1 MNNLRQLPIRRRLLS
16 ILLLV
21 VVGLLGLSAFS
32 LSNLKSTLYES
43 KVEKTKHIAESALTL
58 VAHYHAQV
66 KAGKLS
72 EDEAQNL
79 AKSAVG
85 SIRYGDNDYFWIN
98 DLSPKMVMH
107 PFKADLVGKDL
118 SAVKDPN
125 GKFLFN
131 EMVALAK
138 KSDDGVVDYYWPK
151 PGADAPVAKVS
162 YIQHFQPWG
171 WIIGTG
177 VYVDDVE
184 TQFAQQAVSLG
195 LATGLLLLVIAGL
208 IVLISRSITRPLDT
222 VVDALQDI
230 ASGRGDLTRRL
241 NQEGRDEISAL
252 AGHFNQFAEKLQTIV
267 RKLAGNAGDLEVSAG
282 DLAQISRDGQ
292 VQSQEQAQRMEMV
305 ATAVNEVSYGVQDV
319 AKNAEQ
325 AANEVRQAEKAAEQ
339 GQTSIQ
345 SGITQINELSNTIGN
360 AVDVIQRLASESNE
374 INKVLEV
381 IRTIAEQTN
390 LLALNAAIEAARA
403 GEMGRGFAVVADEVR
418 LLAQRTQ
425 QSTQEIQSMIEKLQS
440 NSDAAV
446 NVITESSRVSSVTV
460 EQASKAGD
468 SLETITQVLR
478 NLSGLNASIASAI
491 LQQSH
496 VVEDINRNVTE
507 AAQYS
512 HQSLNSAEKTTRA
525 GDSLKQLADQVSALA
540 QQFKA

>member
-1 MNNLRQLPIRRRLLS
+1 M
-16 ILLLV
+16 
-21 VVGLLGLSAFS
+21 
-32 LSNLKSTLYES
+32 
-43 KVEKTKHIAESALTL
+43 
-58 VAHYHAQV
+58 
-66 KAGKLS
+66 
-72 EDEAQNL
+72 
-79 AKSAVG
+79 
-85 SIRYGDNDYFWIN
+85 
-98 DLSPKMVMH
+98 
-107 PFKADLVGKDL
+107 
-118 SAVKDPN
+118 
-125 GKFLFN
+125 
-131 EMVALAK
+131 EMVA
-138 KSDDGVVDYYWPK
+138 
-151 PGADAPVAKVS
+151 
-162 YIQHFQPWG
+162 
-171 WIIGTG
+171 T
-177 VYVDDVE
+177 
-184 TQFAQQAVSLG
+184 
-195 LATGLLLLVIAGL
+195 
-208 IVLISRSITRPLDT
+208 
-222 VVDALQDI
+222 
-230 ASGRGDLTRRL
+230 
-241 NQEGRDEISAL
+241 
-252 AGHFNQFAEKLQTIV
+252 
-267 RKLAGNAGDLEVSAG
+267 
-282 DLAQISRDGQ
+282 
-292 VQSQEQAQRMEMV
+292 

-425 QSTQEIQSMIEKLQS
+425 QSTQEIQRMIEKLQS